1 MAAVQAREVSVE
13 MLQCA
18 VSDLVLERQRLR
30 SQHATPVELE
40 ANRRA
45 IVVTQWE
52 LVRVLGLRHGSGAM
66 RSA

>member
-1 MAAVQAREVSVE
+1 MAATQAREVSVE

-18 VSDLVLERQRLR
+18 ISDLVSERQRLR
-30 SQHATPVELE
+30 SQHATRVELE

-52 LVRVLGLRHGSGAM
+52 LVRVLGLRHGAGAV

>member
-1 MAAVQAREVSVE
+1 

-52 LVRVLGLRHGSGAM
+52 LVRVLGLRHGAGAV